1 MRIENSAIFMSSKSS
16 FVQEYRRKESLLYW
30 SGNQRSQPQ
39 SDLQSKSIRP
49 DILELSDEAKAL
61 LSNSNLSVNGV
72 LDDTVTFELS
82 DKDKH
87 KIMLLQTL
95 IETMTGKKLKFLVPE
110 KLKLNNKELSININN
125 TKANPNSQTVRGW
138 GLQYDFHE
146 SYFESQQMSF
156 KSEGT
161 VQTSDG
167 REISFSVEL
176 AMSRQFYSEKNI
188 SIRAGDAVKIDPL
201 LINFDGAIPQLTDE
215 KFSFDIDSDGKSKQI
230 SFASSG
236 SGFLALDLNSDGIIN
251 NGGELFGP
259 KTGDGFLELA
269 VYDDDSNNWI
279 DENDEIYD
287 KLRIW
292 TKDEQGNDVLFA
304 LGQKGAGAIF
314 LGNVST
320 LFELKNQ
327 ENTLNGSISQ
337 TGIYLKEDGTAGTI
351 QHIDLAV

>member
-1 MRIENSAIFMSSKSS
+1 MRIESSTISMSSKSS

-30 SGNQRSQPQ
+30 SGNQRNQPQ
-39 SDLQSKSIRP
+39 SDLQSKLIQP
-49 DILELSDEAKAL
+49 DILELSDEARAL
-61 LSNSNLSVNGV
+61 LANANVPVNEGSG
-72 LDDTVTFELS
+72 DTITLELN
-82 DKDKH
+82 DKDKR

-95 IETMTGKKLKFLVPE
+95 IETITGKKLKFFVPE
-110 KLKLNNKELSININN
+110 KIKLYNKDLSININN
-125 TKANPNSQTVRGW
+125 PKVNPSSQTIHGW

-146 SYFESQQMSF
+146 SYFESQQMLF

-161 VQTSDG
+161 VKTSDG
-167 REISFSVEL
+167 REISFSIEL

-201 LINFDGAIPQLTDE
+201 VINFNGTVPQLTDE
-215 KFSFDIDSDGKSKQI
+215 KFSFDIDSDGKSDQI

-259 KTGDGFLELA
+259 KTGDGFFELA
-269 VYDDDSNNWI
+269 AYDNDRNNWI

-304 LGQKGAGAIF
+304 LGQKGIGAIF

-320 LFELKNQ
+320 LFDLKNQ
-327 ENTLNGSISQ
+327 ENTLNGSIDQ
-337 TGIYLKEDGTAGTI
+337 TGIYLKEDGTTGTI